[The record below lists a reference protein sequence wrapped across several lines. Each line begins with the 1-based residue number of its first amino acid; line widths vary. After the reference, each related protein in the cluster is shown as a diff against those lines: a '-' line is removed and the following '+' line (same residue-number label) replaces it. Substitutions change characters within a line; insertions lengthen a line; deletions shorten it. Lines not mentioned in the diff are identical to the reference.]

1 VNKLIEILTV
11 YRQNYGFSTPP
22 NQVALPESLRA
33 LPLYMLACAKNII
46 FRSTTPITPDLRSY
60 NMQLFRMLP
69 VELGCMFVY
78 PRFYALH
85 NLPEQYG
92 LEDENGNVNLPN
104 VLNLSSEKLDRN
116 GLFLLDNGQVLLM
129 RICKAIDP
137 NLLHQLFG
145 TVDLTQVPLN
155 KTMIQ
160 ENPSLPPESLVN
172 RVAKIIFTLQ
182 NNIERVYFPRLYIF
196 REGDAMDLTFMSY
209 LIEDRTNNVYSYQE
223 FLIQLQRA
231 TNKSK

>member
-1 VNKLIEILTV
+1 
-11 YRQNYGFSTPP
+11 
-22 NQVALPESLRA
+22 
-33 LPLYMLACAKNII
+33 
-46 FRSTTPITPDLRSY
+46 
-60 NMQLFRMLP
+60 
-69 VELGCMFVY
+69 MFVY

-116 GLFLLDNGQVLLM
+116 GLFLLDNGQILLM

-137 NLLHQLFG
+137 NILHQLFG

-231 TNKSK
+231 TNKAK